1 MKKIS
6 KKIEEIYHNF
16 IESENQKNVEERY
29 SGKKKYY
36 HISAVGMCSRRLY
49 FESIDQVQQT
59 NKPNERSSRIMRL
72 GNLVHEDIQDAL
84 SLYSNNTYSN
94 NTYSNDT
101 YSDDIYSK
109 EKKYLDIKK
118 RKSKLFSIEQEVIV
132 EDLNI
137 RGFYDLVVHEDGV
150 HLIDF
155 KTIASW
161 PYKKKFGRS
170 PVMDNS
176 NHHELQ
182 VASYGLGVIKQ
193 FGRLDS
199 MSLCYYN
206 KDNSRLK
213 FHPISMMY
221 LDQAKTYWE
230 EINEEH
236 KRGLPPFRMGT
247 SPKAEWVC
255 NYCSFADHCGSPYK
269 K

>member
-1 MKKIS
+1 MMKIS
-6 KKIEEIYHNF
+6 KKIEEIYHDF
-16 IESENQKNVEERY
+16 IESENDKNVEERY
-29 SGKKKYY
+29 SGKKQYY

-49 FESIDQVQQT
+49 FESIDQIKPT

-72 GNLVHEDIQDAL
+72 GSLVHEDIQNAL
-84 SLYSNNTYSN
+84 SIYSNNTYSN
-94 NTYSNDT
+94 NT

-118 RKSKLFSIEQEVIV
+118 RNPKLFSIEREVIID
-132 EDLNI
+132 DLNI
-137 RGFYDLVVHEDGV
+137 RGFYDLVVHSEGV

-161 PYKKKFGRS
+161 PYKKKFGRN
-170 PVMDNS
+170 PIMDNS

-182 VASYGLGVIKQ
+182 VASYGLGVIKE

-230 EINEEH
+230 QINEEH
-236 KRGLPPFRMGT
+236 KRGLPSFKMGT

>member
-1 MKKIS
+1 MMKITR
-6 KKIEEIYHNF
+6 KIEEIYHNF
-16 IESENQKNVEERY
+16 IKSENDKNVEERY
-29 SGKKKYY
+29 SGKKQYY

-49 FESIDQVQQT
+49 FESIDQVEQT
-59 NKPNERSSRIMRL
+59 NKPNEKSSRIMRL
-72 GNLVHEDIQDAL
+72 GTLVHEDMQKAL

-94 NTYSNDT
+94 NTYSNNT

-109 EKKYLDIKK
+109 EKNYRDNTKRNIFDI
-118 RKSKLFSIEQEVIV
+118 EGEVIV
-132 EDLNI
+132 NDLNI
-137 RGFYDLVVHEDGV
+137 RGFYDLVVHDEGV

-155 KTIASW
+155 KTIGSY
-161 PYKKKFGRS
+161 PYKRKFGKNI
-170 PVMDNS
+170 DLNQS

-182 VASYGLGVIKQ
+182 VASYGLGVIKE

-206 KDNSRLK
+206 KDNSYLK
-213 FHPISMMY
+213 FQPISMMY

-230 EINEEH
+230 QINEEH